1 MREIV
6 ATGSVSMFS
15 KLFGRKGA
23 SAAPGLPAI
32 RNITLGRTVW
42 LDSLAWRRFGGEARF
57 TLDRDTLEIT
67 AQGLVDLK
75 DGGFV
80 HRFYTDDHVM
90 FQAVSDDREGQSL
103 TDVTVF
109 IPWESAYPGGRA
121 DRDAW
126 AARLRARSFTGTGL
140 PDYQRLWFG
149 DEAEIQEPV
158 TFWED
163 LHDDRDGVPDRRIFQ
178 TCMLFAR
185 DLAGEGRELLLAIEQ
200 QSEDDDVSFEIMLGI
215 PLEAGEFKA

>member
-1 MREIV
+1 
-6 ATGSVSMFS
+6 MFS
-15 KLFGRKGA
+15 KLFGRKDA
-23 SAAPGLPAI
+23 ALAAPALPAI
-32 RNITLGRTVW
+32 RNVTLGRTVW
-42 LDSLAWRRFGGEARF
+42 LDTLAWRRFGGDTRF
-57 TLDRDTLEIT
+57 SLDRDTLEIT

-90 FQAVSDDREGQSL
+90 FQAVSDDREGQRL

-109 IPWESAYPGGRA
+109 VPWDSAYPGSRA

-126 AARLRARSFTGTGL
+126 AARLRARTFTAKGL
-140 PDYQRLWFG
+140 ADYPRLWFG
-149 DEAEIQEPV
+149 DEAESQDPV

-163 LHDDRDGVPDRRIFQ
+163 LHDDRDGIPDRRIFQ

-185 DLAGEGRELLLAIEQ
+185 DLPGEGRELLLGLEQ
-200 QSEDDDVSFEIMLGI
+200 EAEDHEVSFEIMLGI
-215 PLEAGEFKA
+215 PLEAREFKA

>member
-1 MREIV
+1 
-6 ATGSVSMFS
+6 MFS
-15 KLFGRKGA
+15 KLFGRKTA
-23 SAAPGLPAI
+23 SAAPGLAAI

-42 LDSLAWRRFGGEARF
+42 LDSLAWRRFGGDARF
-57 TLDRDTLEIT
+57 ALDRDTLEIT
-67 AQGLVDLK
+67 AQGLVELK

-80 HRFYTDDHVM
+80 HRFYTDDDLM

-109 IPWESAYPGGRA
+109 MPWESTYPGGRA
-121 DRDAW
+121 DREAW
-126 AARLRARSFTGTGL
+126 AARLRARVFTGKGL
-140 PDYQRLWFG
+140 GDYSRLWFG
-149 DEAEIQEPV
+149 DEAESQDPV

-163 LHDDRDGVPDRRIFQ
+163 LHDDRDGIPDRRIFQ

-185 DLAGEGRELLLAIEQ
+185 DLPGDGRELLLAIEQ
-200 QSEDDDVSFEIMLGI
+200 ESEDHDISFEIMLGI

>member
-1 MREIV
+1 
-6 ATGSVSMFS
+6 MFS
-15 KLFGRKGA
+15 KLFGRKDA
-23 SAAPGLPAI
+23 VIAAPALPAI
-32 RNITLGRTVW
+32 RNVTLGRTVW
-42 LDSLAWRRFGGEARF
+42 LDTLAWRRFGADTRF
-57 TLDRDTLEIT
+57 SLDRDTLEIT

-90 FQAVSDDREGQSL
+90 FQAVSDDREGQRL

-109 IPWESAYPGGRA
+109 MAWDSAYPGSRA

-126 AARLRARSFTGTGL
+126 AKRLRARTFTGPGL
-140 PDYQRLWFG
+140 PDYPRLWFG
-149 DEAEIQEPV
+149 DEAEDQDPV

-178 TCMLFAR
+178 TSMLFAR
-185 DLAGEGRELLLAIEQ
+185 DLPEEGRELLLAIEQ
-200 QSEDDDVSFEIMLGI
+200 ETEDHEVSFEIMLGI

>member
-1 MREIV
+1 MRGIV

-15 KLFGRKGA
+15 KLFGRKSA

-140 PDYQRLWFG
+140 PDYLRLWFG
-149 DEAEIQEPV
+149 DEAESQEPV

-185 DLAGEGRELLLAIEQ
+185 DLPGEGRELLLAIEQ
-200 QSEDDDVSFEIMLGI
+200 QSEDDEVSFEIMLGI

>member
-1 MREIV
+1 MWGIV

-140 PDYQRLWFG
+140 PDYLRLWFG
-149 DEAEIQEPV
+149 DEAGSQEPV

-163 LHDDRDGVPDRRIFQ
+163 LHDDRDGIPDRRIFQ

-185 DLAGEGRELLLAIEQ
+185 DLPGEGRELLLAIEQ
-200 QSEDDDVSFEIMLGI
+200 QSEDDEVSFEIMLGI